1 MGGSGGLFGRGAHR
15 HELNHGP
22 IRRARRP
29 ASLRSVA
36 QWVKQRSN
44 QPGVPVWPGC
54 ESAEMVAVREELL
67 RLLTFEE
74 RHRRLLSRL
83 ALVLAATVVLDACG
97 TLAIYFL
104 ERHAR
109 GTELHSLG
117 DALFFTTVQL
127 LTVSS
132 QLKNPLTPAGRVVDV
147 VLELWAVVVV
157 AGSAGAIASFFQ
169 SSDSR

>member
-1 MGGSGGLFGRGAHR
+1 MVGVRQ
-15 HELNHGP
+15 EL
-22 IRRARRP
+22 A
-29 ASLRSVA
+29 
-36 QWVKQRSN
+36 
-44 QPGVPVWPGC
+44 
-54 ESAEMVAVREELL
+54 
-67 RLLTFEE
+67 RLLTFED

-83 ALVLAATVVLDACG
+83 ALVFAATVVLDALG
-97 TLAIYFL
+97 TVAIFFL
-104 ERHAR
+104 ERHAH
-109 GTELHSLG
+109 GTEVHSLG

-157 AGSAGAIASFFQ
+157 AGSAGAVASFFQ